1 MPVHFRSIPTAGCIL
16 ALLPLC
22 LGAPCAAGQI
32 ARGEVGAASP
42 KSKVLDPELQS
53 ALRNAPAAAQWPNS
67 NFARLLDLATVHIR
81 PDGTVVAYY
90 RETLKLFNERARSQA
105 EVSLPYNASYQS
117 IKVLK
122 ARTITRDGRVLEVS
136 PSEIRVTSPFSEY
149 PLYGDTMAVGF
160 SMPGIEDDCVIDYT
174 WQEITRPVIMPG
186 HYWDTWAFT
195 GQEPVVLSRYTLTA
209 PATKQIRF
217 KVYNDAGVKT
227 STTTSADGKSRVYT
241 WQLTNA
247 KPIEVEPAMPP
258 LREIRT
264 WMEVTTIASWQDIAQ
279 WFWKLANPQIALTP
293 AMRDAVAKT
302 VAGKQTDAEKAAALY
317 DWVANRVRYVGLEFG
332 LSAFKPHPA
341 PEVFNKLYGDCK
353 DKAILLIA
361 MLQAAGIKAQPVLLQ
376 AQYRAPISQQ
386 LPGLDAFDHCIA
398 QADVDGKPVWLDAT
412 AETCGYGDIPAA
424 DRGCEGF
431 VVSKTGGVFQTIPGF
446 QPEENGFASKTW
458 VDLHPDGSAHI
469 RQETAMKGSTAEQW
483 RAYVR
488 SITPDQRKEVVQALA
503 QSFSPGGIVNSYTLP
518 DGTDK
523 RDPYLIRLALTAPNR
538 AKRTR
543 SLLIV
548 PVANL
553 AAGPEKSNP
562 FVKEHRIWPIVV
574 EEANLQT
581 SETIIN
587 LPTGYSIED
596 TPEDVHIACPLFE
609 YTRTIVPA
617 DNGRSLV
624 IRVTSVSRPGRMPA
638 QEYPQVKSYYDA
650 VLRAS
655 DDDIVLRKN
664 P

>member
-1 MPVHFRSIPTAGCIL
+1 MRFRLPCLRPCFAALL
-16 ALLPLC
+16 ALFAGVPASALPAS
-22 LGAPCAAGQI
+22 APQRHVQI
-32 ARGEVGAASP
+32 QKPAP
-42 KSKVLDPELQS
+42 LDTELQQ

-67 NFARLLDLATVHIR
+67 NYARLLDLANVHIR

-105 EVSLPYNASYQS
+105 EVSLPFNASYQA
-117 IKVLK
+117 IKVIR
-122 ARTITRDGRVLEVS
+122 ARTITRDGRILEVS
-136 PSEIRVTSPFSEY
+136 PSEIRVTSPYSEY

-195 GQEPVVLSRYTLTA
+195 GQEPVVLSRYTLSA
-209 PATKQIRF
+209 PAAKKIHF

-227 STTTSADGKSRVYT
+227 SITTSRDGKSRIYT
-241 WQLTNA
+241 WQLSNA

-279 WFWKLANPQIALTP
+279 WFWKLASPQMVVTP
-293 AMRDAVAKT
+293 AIRDVVAKT
-302 VAGKQTDAEKAAALY
+302 ISGKRTDAEKAAALY

-341 PEVFNKLYGDCK
+341 PEVCNKLYGDCK

-361 MLQAAGIKAQPVLLQ
+361 MLQAAGIKAHPVLLQ
-376 AQYRAPISQQ
+376 AQYRAPVSQQ

-398 QADVDGKPVWLDAT
+398 QAEVDGKPVWLDAT
-412 AETCGYGDIPAA
+412 AETSGYGEIPAA

-431 VVSKTGGVFQTIPGF
+431 VVTKDGGSFQTIPGF
-446 QPEENGFASKTW
+446 QPEQNGFSSVTR
-458 VDLHPDGSAHI
+458 VDLNPDGSARI
-469 RQETAMKGSTAEQW
+469 QLETAMKGSTAEQW

-488 SITPDQRKEVVQALA
+488 SITPDQRKEVVQAMA

-523 RDPYLIRLALTAPNR
+523 RDPYVIRLALTAPNR

-553 AAGPEKSNP
+553 AAGPEKANP
-562 FVKEHRIWPIVV
+562 FVKEHRVWPVVV

-581 SETIIN
+581 SDTVIN
-587 LPTGYSIED
+587 LPSGYAIED
-596 TPEDVHIACPLFE
+596 TPEDVHISCPLFE

-617 DNGRSLV
+617 ADGRSLT

-638 QEYPQVKSYYDA
+638 SQYAQVKSYYDA

-655 DDDIVLRKN
+655 DDDIVLKKI

>member
-1 MPVHFRSIPTAGCIL
+1 MHYRSLSFGACSL
-16 ALLPLC
+16 ALLAMLIGPL
-22 LGAPCAAGQI
+22 P
-32 ARGEVGAASP
+32 ARARQNSASRHHEHA
-42 KSKVLDPELQS
+42 SKPVSLDPELQQ

-67 NFARLLDLATVHIR
+67 NYARLLDLANVRIR

-105 EVSLPYNASYQS
+105 EVNLPYNSSYQS
-117 IKVLK
+117 IKVLR
-122 ARTITRDGRVLEVS
+122 ARTITRDGRILEVS
-136 PSEIRVTSPFSEY
+136 PSEIRVTSPYSEY

-174 WQEITRPVIMPG
+174 WQEITRPAIMPG

-195 GQEPVVLSRYTLTA
+195 GQEPVVLSRYTLAA
-209 PATKQIRF
+209 PANKKIRF
-217 KVYNDAGVKT
+217 QIYNDAGVKSTT
-227 STTTSADGKSRVYT
+227 STAGDGQTRIYT

-247 KPIEVEPAMPP
+247 RPIEVEPAMPP

-279 WFWKLANPQIALTP
+279 WFWKLASPQMTVTP
-293 AMRDAVAKT
+293 AIRDT
-302 VAGKQTDAEKAAALY
+302 VARTIAGKHTDAEKAAALY

-341 PEVFNKLYGDCK
+341 PDVCNKLYGDCK

-376 AQYRAPISQQ
+376 AQYRAPVSRQ

-398 QADVDGKPVWLDAT
+398 QAEVDGKTVWLDAT

-424 DRGCEGF
+424 DRGCQGF
-431 VVSKTGGVFQTIPGF
+431 VITKNGGTFETIPGF
-446 QPEENGFASKTW
+446 QPDQNGFSSVTR
-458 VDLHPDGSAHI
+458 VDLNPDGSAKI
-469 RQETAMKGSTAEQW
+469 QLTTAMKGSTAEQW
-483 RAYVR
+483 RAYIR
-488 SITPDQRKEVVQALA
+488 SITPDQRKEVVQAMA
-503 QSFSPGGIVNSYTLP
+503 QSFSPGGVVNSYTLP

-553 AAGPEKSNP
+553 AGGPEKTNP
-562 FVKEHRIWPIVV
+562 FVKERRIWPIVV

-581 SETIIN
+581 SETVIN
-587 LPTGYSIED
+587 LPSGYVIED

-609 YTRTIVPA
+609 YTRTIAPA
-617 DNGRSLV
+617 PDGRSLT

-638 QEYPQVKSYYDA
+638 DQYAQVKAYYDA

-655 DDDIVLRKN
+655 DDDIVLKKA